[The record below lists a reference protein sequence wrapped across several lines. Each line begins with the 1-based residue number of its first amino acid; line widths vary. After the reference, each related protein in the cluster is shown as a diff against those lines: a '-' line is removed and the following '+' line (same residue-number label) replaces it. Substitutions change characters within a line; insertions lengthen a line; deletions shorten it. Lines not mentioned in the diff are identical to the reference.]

1 MIMATSCDNAINR
14 IFLYNI
20 IKIKHDIIVSYYPTS
35 LVDWYQITS
44 GGTLVISP
52 ETSQFHISLANYSNE
67 TPSPH
72 PSLATNHNCPQ
83 QTLAGGNKLNRTAV
97 M

>member
-1 MIMATSCDNAINR
+1 MATSCDNAFNR

-20 IKIKHDIIVSYYPTS
+20 IKIKHDIIVSYYSTS

-52 ETSQFHISLANYSNE
+52 ETSQFHISLANHSNE
-67 TPSPH
+67 TPSP
-72 PSLATNHNCPQ
+72 PSQPGNQPQLSPTNTGRWQ
-83 QTLAGGNKLNRTAV
+83 
-97 M
+97 